1 MVKFWNADER
11 EREREERKERVHHT
25 KGTKHKIDQKNPS
38 LSGEAMYVKIDI
50 INRLSKK
57 AILKR
62 HTHSRVIQAFR
73 FIHRFVYKRRLYSL
87 M

>member
-57 AILKR
+57 AILKTAYTFTR
-62 HTHSRVIQAFR
+62 DLGFLFYPSKCI
-73 FIHRFVYKRRLYSL
+73 
-87 M
+87 